1 MGRSRGLTADIA
13 FPREIRPSARVVS
26 RVAPLPWATGTGPFR
41 FDRRPFERVETGN
54 ADMRVA
60 VQWPISG
67 DTVNAHM
74 KSILPK
80 PEANDRT
87 HAVAIPPKRGSADA

>member
-1 MGRSRGLTADIA
+1 
-13 FPREIRPSARVVS
+13 
-26 RVAPLPWATGTGPFR
+26 
-41 FDRRPFERVETGN
+41 
-54 ADMRVA
+54 MRVT

-67 DTVNAHM
+67 DTVNAPM

-80 PEANDRT
+80 PEANERI